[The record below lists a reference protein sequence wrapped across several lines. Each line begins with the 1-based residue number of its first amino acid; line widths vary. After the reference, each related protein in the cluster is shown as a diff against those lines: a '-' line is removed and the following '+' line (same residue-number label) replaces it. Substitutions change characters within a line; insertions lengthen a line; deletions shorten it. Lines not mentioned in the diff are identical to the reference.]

1 MKIESV
7 DIFLLRHSGHSYSD
21 YPFQP
26 VVCRINTDEG
36 ICGFGEAGISI
47 GPGENGVAHMLKD
60 LSEMILGKDPLDN
73 EVIWEDLHNRLY
85 GHLSGGGVVVYS
97 AMSAIDIALLDIKG
111 KALGVPIYRLLG
123 GKHNA
128 ELRCYLSQAQT
139 GYGEQLAPLGKAAE
153 YAQTCRKIMADGFKA
168 VKINFL
174 SYDRQGKKIPRIETT
189 GPLTAQLREMLEER
203 LCAIQE
209 ECGYGLEIIM
219 ENLCASDATSARG
232 IAEIAKK
239 YRVLFIEEAT
249 ANFNPELYRV
259 IAQSTFIPLSA
270 GERVHTRW
278 EFYQLLRHN
287 AVSVIQPDICN
298 TGGLSEAKKI
308 CDLAQLFDVRV
319 QAHVAGTPLTEAAA
333 MHLEAAIPNFFYH
346 EYFYMS
352 LRPECRSYGK
362 YIYAPQNGIL
372 RPPELPGL
380 GQELSDQAMAEAVGR
395 LVVKR

>member
-1 MKIESV
+1 M
-7 DIFLLRHSGHSYSD
+7 
-21 YPFQP
+21 
-26 VVCRINTDEG
+26 
-36 ICGFGEAGISI
+36 
-47 GPGENGVAHMLKD
+47 
-60 LSEMILGKDPLDN
+60 
-73 EVIWEDLHNRLY
+73 
-85 GHLSGGGVVVYS
+85 
-97 AMSAIDIALLDIKG
+97 
-111 KALGVPIYRLLG
+111 
-123 GKHNA
+123 
-128 ELRCYLSQAQT
+128 
-139 GYGEQLAPLGKAAE
+139 
-153 YAQTCRKIMADGFKA
+153 
-168 VKINFL
+168 
-174 SYDRQGKKIPRIETT
+174 
-189 GPLTAQLREMLEER
+189 
-203 LCAIQE
+203 
-209 ECGYGLEIIM
+209 EIINK
-219 ENLCASDATSARG
+219 NLCASDATSARG

-319 QAHVAGTPLTEAAA
+319 QAHVACTPLTEAAA